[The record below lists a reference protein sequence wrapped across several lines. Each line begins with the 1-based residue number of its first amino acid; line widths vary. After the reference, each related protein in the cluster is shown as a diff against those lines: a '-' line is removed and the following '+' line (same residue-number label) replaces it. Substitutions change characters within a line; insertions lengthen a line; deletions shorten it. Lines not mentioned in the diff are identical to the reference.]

1 MNNPLVSAYLAGC
14 IITAGLLGS
23 YLIQR
28 KRFELSVWLS
38 ATLLAISIGAIL
50 TIFLC
55 SGPPVFSTVVALGFA
70 VIIYLSPQ
78 AKQNENIERLL
89 ASTTG
94 GIIIGMESMVGFVMC
109 C

>member
-1 MNNPLVSAYLAGC
+1 MNNPLVSAYFAGC

-28 KRFELSVWLS
+28 QRFELRVWLS
-38 ATLLAISIGAIL
+38 TALLAIGIGAIL
-50 TIFLC
+50 TILLC
-55 SGPPVFSTVVALGFA
+55 SGLPVFSTVVALAFA

-94 GIIIGMESMVGFVMC
+94 GILIGIVSMVGFVMC